1 MKWFKHYSN
10 ASNDAAINRL
20 EEDFGHLGYAAY
32 WKILEICADK
42 WDGSSDPVFTL
53 NKKLIQN
60 KLRTKSKQ
68 TGLVMV
74 SLSLSK
80 LYKVTETDF
89 DYVIEIPNLLK
100 IKDNHTK
107 NLPVA
112 SKLLAS
118 NLPQEQ
124 NRTDKTRTDKSKK
137 AKTKVLETAFYEV
150 EKPTL
155 EETEKVLPIESN
167 ILTHLNAVCSSSYR
181 PSKKTIS
188 LIKARLAEGFTFDDF
203 KRVIEFKNSQW
214 QNSEM
219 ANYLRPET
227 LFGNK
232 FEGYLQASNQI
243 TGPMSE
249 AEVLKL
255 AEQLYADAFGKK
267 EA

>member
-1 MKWFKHYSN
+1 M
-10 ASNDAAINRL
+10 L
-20 EEDFGHLGYAAY
+20 E
-32 WKILEICADK
+32 
-42 WDGSSDPVFTL
+42 
-53 NKKLIQN
+53 
-60 KLRTKSKQ
+60 
-68 TGLVMV
+68 
-74 SLSLSK
+74 
-80 LYKVTETDF
+80 
-89 DYVIEIPNLLK
+89 

-107 NLPVA
+107 NLQVLGNKV
-112 SKLLAS
+112 SR
-118 NLPQEQ
+118 NLPL
-124 NRTDKTRTDKSKK
+124 DKDKDKDKEYIK

-181 PSKKTIS
+181 PSKKTIG
-188 LIKARLAEGFTFDDF
+188 LIKARLKEGFTFDEF
-203 KRVIEFKNSQW
+203 KRVIDFKNSQW
-214 QNSEM
+214 QGSEM